1 MFKPKCN
8 FNVDKLKICYKQP
21 QELWDYLSTF
31 NKEDKILYDSFSL
44 LITDNGKSEGSEK
57 ESVKIKA
64 NVIADDGVLLG
75 EFVFNNSAKY
85 EGKCFFEFDNK
96 ALYTPLSY
104 YMGEKYNYVCC
115 IDYVASILNLEINNI
130 TTIEVSADINHNP
143 LPRIYRLMKD
153 HENYDMVY
161 NGKVVEDYTKILE
174 GVGEFYGRSRVKK
187 NRYPTLYLSQ
197 KKDDAPSIKIYDKRA
212 EIEDNSKQYIS
223 EWNNNLNGTMY
234 RIEVSVKNE
243 DIKKF
248 LSLVQEYKED
258 YGTLELFLTHLGS
271 QEYKHLL
278 WQWICDRIAYFRAKS
293 GDREVITL
301 HELAT
306 KS

>member
-1 MFKPKCN
+1 MWKAKVN
-8 FNVDKLKICYKQP
+8 YNVDRLKICYKQP

-130 TTIEVSADINHNP
+130 TLIEISADINHNP
-143 LPRIYRLMKD
+143 LPRINKLLKD
-153 HENYDMVY
+153 HDNYDFIY
-161 NGKVVEDYTKILE
+161 NGKVVDDYTKVLE

-197 KKDDAPSIKIYDKRA
+197 QKEQSPSIKIYDKRA
-212 EIEDNSKQYIS
+212 EIKDNSKQYI
-223 EWNNNLNGTMY
+223 EDWNENYNGTFY
-234 RIEVSVKNE
+234 RVEVSVKNE

-278 WQWICDRIAYFRAKS
+278 WQWICDRIAYFRGKS

>member
-1 MFKPKCN
+1 MWKAKVN
-8 FNVDKLKICYKQP
+8 YNVDRLKICYKQP

-64 NVIADDGVLLG
+64 NVIADDGGLLG

-85 EGKCFFEFDNK
+85 EGKCFFEFENK

-130 TTIEVSADINHNP
+130 TLIEISADINHNP
-143 LPRIYRLMKD
+143 LPRINKLLTH
-153 HENYDMVY
+153 HEDYDFIY